1 MKNKKYII
9 ITIIVILIIAFIS
22 FEKIQKINENK
33 KLKEENI
40 EIKNQKDKK
49 EKKLLEY
56 MLKSKNSD
64 ISILIVDKIPKYI
77 STNDI
82 KTAEDLLIHASE
94 ITTDE
99 NLKNIINFRLAKI
112 QIEEKKT
119 DKALMSLEKIKSLEW
134 IGIKENLKG
143 DIFKLR
149 NENDKSIESFKKVIQ
164 SNAEIKLKEIAKI
177 KINEI

>member
-9 ITIIVILIIAFIS
+9 ITIIIVLIIIFIG
-22 FEKIQKINENK
+22 FVKTQKIGSNE
-33 KLKEENI
+33 KLKKENI
-40 EIKNQKDKK
+40 EIKNQKDKN
-49 EKKLLEY
+49 EKNFLEY

-64 ISILIVDKIPKYI
+64 ISILIVNKVPKYI
-77 STNDI
+77 SANNI
-82 KTAEDLLIHASE
+82 KIAEDLLIHASE

-112 QIEEKKT
+112 QIEEKKI
-119 DKALMSLEKIKSLEW
+119 DKALISLEKIKSLEW

-149 NENDKSIESFKKVIQ
+149 DEIDKSIESFKKVIQ
-164 SNAEIKLKEIAKI
+164 SNTEIKLKEIAKI